1 MGECSRRG
9 CSPRQTPLPEVLK
22 FAGVVIAGDGRG
34 RAIGFPTGNL
44 QVDQATL
51 EGLPRGVFAGHVR
64 LDDEGERVAVVN
76 IGNRP
81 TFAGD
86 GRITVE
92 VHVLDFDG
100 DLYGKTVAVRLGQR
114 LRDEERFDSVEELTR
129 QIALDIERTRH
140 CGA

>member
-1 MGECSRRG
+1 ME
-9 CSPRQTPLPEVLK
+9 

-44 QVDQATL
+44 RIDPETL
-51 EGLPRGVFAGHVR
+51 EGVPRGVFAGR
-64 LDDEGERVAVVN
+64 ARWDEEGERAVVVN

-86 GRITVE
+86 GSITVE

-100 DLYGKTVAVRLGQR
+100 DLYGKTVVVRLGQR
-114 LRDEERFDSVEELTR
+114 LRDEQRFDSVEELTR
-129 QIALDIERTRH
+129 QIVLDVERARH
-140 CGA
+140 CGAAA